1 MERGGKGSALFSLAL
16 SVSDTAPLS
25 LGKSCS
31 LPPLL
36 APDAELAF
44 LVWFAWFRNNC
55 LTEPT
60 VPFVPISVSA
70 H

>member
-1 MERGGKGSALFSLAL
+1 VERGGKGSALFSLAL
-16 SVSDTAPLS
+16 SVSDTAPLL
-25 LGKSCS
+25 LGEI
-31 LPPLL
+31 LPP
-36 APDAELAF
+36 DVELAF